1 MWASASSDM
10 FSINITKKNN
20 NIENKAEQNKT
31 REGEEVKGR
40 MQKKNV
46 LIKVQK
52 LGNGWENKKMQ
63 SAEIGF
69 DRYISLLTGGA
80 KNCYQDDFGNA

>member
-31 REGEEVKGR
+31 REGEEVKER

-52 LGNGWENKKMQ
+52 LGNGWENKKM
-63 SAEIGF
+63 
-69 DRYISLLTGGA
+69 
-80 KNCYQDDFGNA
+80 

>member
-31 REGEEVKGR
+31 REGEEVKER
-40 MQKKNV
+40 MQKKT
-46 LIKVQK
+46 
-52 LGNGWENKKMQ
+52 
-63 SAEIGF
+63 
-69 DRYISLLTGGA
+69 Y
-80 KNCYQDDFGNA
+80 

>member
-1 MWASASSDM
+1 
-10 FSINITKKNN
+10 
-20 NIENKAEQNKT
+20 
-31 REGEEVKGR
+31 